1 VNALSSRQRRAS
13 TRAKASKRP
22 RRGAALRPYRG
33 TTIAGDFR
41 EVWHSD
47 YSQHAEFRIYSA
59 DGVRDSITGGLQMG
73 ARISRSYWL
82 ALAGLVATLTIAA
95 ASCDPAQARV
105 KSKRDHSR
113 PRAIHGP
120 SYHPPYADIVVDDK
134 SGLVLHEVN
143 ADEPRHPASLTKIM
157 TLYLLFEQLEGGNL
171 KLDTPLPV
179 STRAALQNPT
189 KLGLKPNQ
197 TINVE
202 DAIKGLVTKSA
213 NDAAVVVAEAIG
225 GSEEDFA
232 KLMTLKAAALGMTGT
247 TYVNASGL
255 PAEAQIT
262 TARDQAVLGR
272 AVQHR
277 FPLYYQYF
285 ATPSFRYKG
294 AEMRNHNHLLGQ
306 VKGVDGIKTGYTEAS
321 GYNLTSSVRRDE
333 KHIVAVVL
341 GGTSNGAR
349 DARMRQLIEAHILY
363 ASTQRTAPIIVEASG
378 QDGVHQDG
386 AHQDNARPDGANVV
400 AVAPAM
406 PNAEPPAA
414 ERADAAVAS
423 AKADPVPVPRPRLQ
437 AAKLP
442 AGASKQAASTQ
453 APATRAQRTT
463 AKASTLGVLQD
474 ISALRQT
481 RHVERNVGSSAP
493 LH

>member
-1 VNALSSRQRRAS
+1 
-13 TRAKASKRP
+13 
-22 RRGAALRPYRG
+22 
-33 TTIAGDFR
+33 
-41 EVWHSD
+41 
-47 YSQHAEFRIYSA
+47 
-59 DGVRDSITGGLQMG
+59 MG
-73 ARISRSYWL
+73 SARISRSHWL

-95 ASCDPAQARV
+95 AGCDPAQARV
-105 KSKRDHSR
+105 KSKLDHLR

-143 ADEPRHPASLTKIM
+143 PDEPRHPASLTKIM
-157 TLYLLFEQLEGGNL
+157 TLYLLFEQLGAGKL

-179 STRAALQNPT
+179 STWASLQNPT

-197 TINVE
+197 TIQVE

-225 GSEEDFA
+225 GSEEEFA
-232 KLMTLKAAALGMTGT
+232 KLMTLKASALGMTGT

-272 AVQHR
+272 AIQHR
-277 FPLYYQYF
+277 FPVYYQYF

-349 DARMRQLIEAHILY
+349 DARMRQLIEEHISR
-363 ASTQRTAPIIVEASG
+363 ASTQRTAPIVAEAN
-378 QDGVHQDG
+378 G
-386 AHQDNARPDGANVV
+386 AHQDDAHQDGVQDRAQVV
-400 AVAPAM
+400 AVAPAT
-406 PNAEPPAA
+406 PKAEPPAG
-414 ERADAAVAS
+414 ERSDAAVAS
-423 AKADPVPVPRPRLQ
+423 AQADPVPVPRPRLQ
-437 AAKLP
+437 AAKLG
-442 AGASKQAASTQ
+442 ARASKQVASAQ

-463 AKASTLGVLQD
+463 ARASTLGVLQD

-481 RHVERNVGSSAP
+481 RHVERKAGPSAP
-493 LH
+493 VQ

>member
-1 VNALSSRQRRAS
+1 
-13 TRAKASKRP
+13 
-22 RRGAALRPYRG
+22 
-33 TTIAGDFR
+33 
-41 EVWHSD
+41 VWHTD

-189 KLGLKPNQ
+189 KLGLRPNQ

-363 ASTQRTAPIIVEASG
+363 ASTQRTAPIIAQASG
-378 QDGVHQDG
+378 QDGANQDG
-386 AHQDNARPDGANVV
+386 ANQDNARPDGANVV

-442 AGASKQAASTQ
+442 TGASKQAASTQ
-453 APATRAQRTT
+453 APTTRARRTT